1 MTKEDLLKIVSDY
14 LDNNFSDPNK
24 CCELHLIEWVNAVMD
39 FRTKTVQK
47 CCTKTLMGLKHLVL
61 DESTNSDYVVRKGA
75 MFGDLNEIRREGF
88 ERRYLFNVSKT
99 KTYIEAYKKTEDEYI
114 ATFGKRRYSSY
125 DSFRNVRNRYVNK
138 K

>member
-1 MTKEDLLKIVSDY
+1 MTKAELLKKVSDY
-14 LDNNFSDPNK
+14 LDSNFSEPNK
-24 CCELHLIEWVNAVMD
+24 CCEMHLIEWVDAVME
-39 FRTKTVQK
+39 FRTKTVKK
-47 CCTKTLMGLKHLVL
+47 CCTKTLRELQHLVL
-61 DESTNSDYVVRKGA
+61 DDSTSSDYVVRKGA

-99 KTYIEAYKKTEDEYI
+99 KTYKEAYNKTEDEYVK
-114 ATFGKRRYSSY
+114 TFGKRRYSTY

>member
-1 MTKEDLLKIVSDY
+1 
-14 LDNNFSDPNK
+14 
-24 CCELHLIEWVNAVMD
+24 
-39 FRTKTVQK
+39 
-47 CCTKTLMGLKHLVL
+47 
-61 DESTNSDYVVRKGA
+61 

>member
-1 MTKEDLLKIVSDY
+1 MTKQELLKKVSDY
-14 LDNNFSDPNK
+14 LDSNFSDPNK
-24 CCELHLIEWVNAVMD
+24 CCEMHLIEWVNAVID

-47 CCTKTLMGLKHLVL
+47 CCTKTLRELQHVVL
-61 DESTNSDYVVRKGA
+61 DDSTNSDYVVRKGA

-99 KTYIEAYKKTEDEYI
+99 KTYIEAYKKTEDEYVK
-114 ATFGKRRYSSY
+114 TFGKRRYSSY
-125 DSFRNVRNRYVNK
+125 DSFRNVRNRNVSK